1 VSPRPTPLAV
11 TAAAI
16 PRSFPTAVKVS
27 AVGAVCWLIEV
38 IAISTGEAAA
48 DGLAAANLPVALAG
62 PALIAG
68 LVGWCARTG
77 RDAQPSTG
85 QLS

>member
-1 VSPRPTPLAV
+1 LAV
-11 TAAAI
+11 TATAL
-16 PRSFPTAVKVS
+16 PRSFPTAVEVS

-38 IAISTGEAAA
+38 IATGTGEAASN
-48 DGLAAANLPVALAG
+48 GLAAANLPVALTG

-68 LVGWCARTG
+68 LAGWCARTG